1 MKTYV
6 LLSTLFISVTATALT
21 GLEMVKKADEMR
33 YIEED
38 NSYLVQVTDF
48 KGTSSTQITKFKV
61 YSRGV
66 HSSLVETVYPE
77 RQAGRKLLMKDDD
90 LWFFSPDIKRPTR
103 ISMQQKL
110 TGEVANG
117 DIARTNFGNDY
128 TVEVKETAQL
138 DKVDAI
144 HLQLTKNKSEVT
156 YPAVDYWINAKSYQP
171 LKAIFKTDGGKELK
185 VAIYSEPKSVLG
197 RTLMTKMEIV
207 SAINKTQKSLL
218 IFTGF
223 TKEKLNGAFFNKESL
238 NN

>member
-1 MKTYV
+1 MKILILV
-6 LLSTLFISVTATALT
+6 MSFFISISASALT
-21 GLEMVKKADEMR
+21 GIEMVKKADQMR

-38 NSYLVQVTDF
+38 NSFMVQINDF
-48 KGTSSTQITKFKV
+48 KGASTQTTKFKV
-61 YSRGV
+61 YSRGA
-66 HSSLVETVYPE
+66 HNSLVETLFPE

-117 DIARTNFGNDY
+117 DIARTNFGDDY
-128 TVEVKETAQL
+128 TVEVKNTEKINGA
-138 DKVDAI
+138 DAV
-144 HLQLTKNKSEVT
+144 HLVLTKSKTEVT
-156 YPAVDYWINAKSYQP
+156 YPAVDYWVNAKNFQP
-171 LKAIFKTDGGKELK
+171 IKAVFKSDGGKELK
-185 VAIYSEPKSVLG
+185 VATYSEPKPILG

-207 SAINKTQKSLL
+207 SAINKTQKSVL

-223 TKEKLNGAFFNKESL
+223 AKEKLNGAFFNKESL